1 MTVPLFVS
9 IFVAC
14 AYACGGS
21 LPEASHS
28 GLADES
34 ICGSRDAY
42 EGGSF
47 FEHEGGRLWYRLD
60 GPASAPVIAVIH
72 GGPGYNTYTFDA
84 TGGALLREHF
94 RVLSFDQRGCGRS
107 YQVDEGATFGM
118 RPTIDDLEALRR
130 HLGIEC
136 MHLLAHSFGG
146 VVAAAYAA
154 TYPES
159 VERIVFIETAPN
171 IASALQHQLD
181 SAAELSEELFPE
193 HTDALRALA
202 VSEEPLFQRIGA
214 AYGTVGRE
222 PLQRT
227 LHWASADNQSRADAL
242 DAESELLSCT
252 QGGAVLTYLEEGF
265 LGVDGPEAPPVL
277 HPAVLFGGRASHVIG
292 SAALEAASREWN
304 APLIWFEES
313 GHFIYAEEPERFA
326 SEVRA
331 FLTSALPA
339 GVSAGVDSEL
349 ASGVPRVIQL
359 EEIRIPCPESSMPET
374 RPVTPAQ
381 NAAMPEAI
389 GAWTVRCEPGW
400 EPDIW
405 TAFIYDGRYITLRYR
420 PTSRSLHD
428 AADSYLP
435 SPDETYRIESRWEG
449 LMLSARLP
457 GGRWVEVARFVD
469 GVFVRTEREHTFEYD
484 HDAPV
489 PDALFAPHSVHDYE
503 AEAHALRS
511 AALARGLMPAVT
523 RRCSSRADV
532 ITDGERDV
540 GSVEFTIARDGCVSS
555 VEVTHTHGAL
565 AGCVRDALRSTC
577 LADYV
582 YPESA
587 SYRYPLVVSPP

>member
-1 MTVPLFVS
+1 MTVPLIVS

-21 LPEASHS
+21 LPEAAHS

-47 FEHEGGRLWYRLD
+47 FEHEGSRLWYRLD

-84 TGGALLREHF
+84 TGGALLRDDF

-107 YQVDEGATFGM
+107 YQVEEGATFGM
-118 RPTIDDLEALRR
+118 RPTIDDLEALRL
-130 HLGIEC
+130 HLGIES

-222 PLQRT
+222 PLQRA
-227 LHWASADNQSRADAL
+227 LHWASVDNQSRADAL

-265 LGVDGPEAPPVL
+265 LGVDGPEAPPVS

-292 SAALEAASREWN
+292 SAALEAASRSWN

-326 SEVRA
+326 AEVRA

-339 GVSAGVDSEL
+339 GVRAGVDSEL
-349 ASGVPRVIQL
+349 ASEVPRVIQL
-359 EEIRIPCPESSMPET
+359 EEIRIPCPESSTPET

-389 GAWTVRCEPGW
+389 GAWSTRCDPEGA
-400 EPDIW
+400 PDIW
-405 TAFIYDGRYITLRYR
+405 TAFVYDGRHITLRYN
-420 PTSRSLHD
+420 
-428 AADSYLP
+428 AARWGRYGPDRYLP
-435 SPDETYRIESRWEG
+435 SADDTYRIQTRWEG
-449 LMLSARLP
+449 PMLWARLP
-457 GGRWVEVARFVD
+457 GGRWVEVAFFVD
-469 GVFVRTEREHTFEYD
+469 GRFWRTEREHTFEYG
-484 HDAPV
+484 HDAPM
-489 PDALFAPHSVHDYE
+489 PDTLFANHPAHDYV

-511 AALARGLMPAVT
+511 LALARGVMPAVT
-523 RRCSSRADV
+523 QRCSSHAEV
-532 ITDGERDV
+532 ITDGKQDV
-540 GSVEFTIARDGCVSS
+540 GSAEFTVARDGCVSAA
-555 VEVTHTHGAL
+555 EVTHSHGAL
-565 AGCVRDALRSTC
+565 AGCVREALRSTC

-582 YPESA
+582 YPEAA